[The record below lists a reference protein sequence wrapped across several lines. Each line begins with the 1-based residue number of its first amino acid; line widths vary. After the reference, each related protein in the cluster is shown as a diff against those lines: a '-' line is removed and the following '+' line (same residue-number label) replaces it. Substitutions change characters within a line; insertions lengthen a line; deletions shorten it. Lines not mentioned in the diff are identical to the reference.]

1 MTKKI
6 LTLLLFLLLTACS
19 LAKKPNQD
27 SLAAI
32 NTQVAI
38 AMEATRAVQATSAAE
53 GTRQAAATMT
63 ANVTPTSTITLT
75 PTETATLTPTAIPTL
90 TETASLTPTETP
102 TSTPTGFYIPENA
115 IYYYLISLDTGGTV
129 GCGDSLVKM
138 YSGHVRSGD
147 TAADLATALNTVF
160 SVGQYPGG
168 LFNATYPS
176 NLSVTDVLIIG
187 DGTVKVFMNGNYV
200 VPASSCD
207 ASRYR
212 SQVWATGLQFE
223 EVTHFI
229 PFVGDKLLGDRLAV
243 YSDGGG

>member
-1 MTKKI
+1 
-6 LTLLLFLLLTACS
+6 
-19 LAKKPNQD
+19 
-27 SLAAI
+27 
-32 NTQVAI
+32 
-38 AMEATRAVQATSAAE
+38 
-53 GTRQAAATMT
+53 
-63 ANVTPTSTITLT
+63 
-75 PTETATLTPTAIPTL
+75 
-90 TETASLTPTETP
+90 
-102 TSTPTGFYIPENA
+102 
-115 IYYYLISLDTGGTV
+115 V

-147 TAADLATALNTVF
+147 TAADLATALNTLF

-168 LFNATYPS
+168 LYNATYPS
-176 NLSVTDVLIIG
+176 NLSVTDVLIVG
-187 DGTVKVFMNGNYV
+187 DGTVKVFMDGNYV

-243 YSDGGG
+243 YSDSGG